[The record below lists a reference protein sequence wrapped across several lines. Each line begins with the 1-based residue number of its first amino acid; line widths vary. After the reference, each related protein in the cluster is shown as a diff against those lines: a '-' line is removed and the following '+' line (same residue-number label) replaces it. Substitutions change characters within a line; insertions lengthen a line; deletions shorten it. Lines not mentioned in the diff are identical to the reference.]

1 MMKVKDLHAMSVVE
15 LQKQLR
21 TSRDELFN
29 LRFQMATGQL
39 QNNRQIRNVRR
50 TLAQVLTEIRSKE
63 LAELEGEFEAAP
75 VPAEAVADPVSGPED
90 VSEAEPAARR
100 RRPGGRS
107 RKTEE
112 AE

>member
-1 MMKVKDLHAMSVVE
+1 MMKAKDLHAMSVDQ

-39 QNNRQIRNVRR
+39 QNHRQIRNVRR

-63 LAELEGEFEAAP
+63 LAELEGEFETAP
-75 VPAEAVADPVSGPED
+75 VEAEAVAEPEP
-90 VSEAEPAARR
+90 EAEPAPRR
-100 RRPGGRS
+100 RRLPGRS

-112 AE
+112 AQ